1 MWQPE
6 VFKSHRRSVNTIN
19 RMVRRVLLAV
29 TVTLGTANHAM
40 VKQHRSIN
48 EVILVHLRAVV
59 IAVLRIQD
67 AIEVGNV
74 TMIIAEVVGTAT
86 VIPGVV
92 SQVTVQ
98 VLVLGVTIPRQ
109 LVRSVG

>member
-19 RMVRRVLLAV
+19 RVVSQVLLTV
-29 TVTLGTANHAM
+29 IVTLRTASHATT
-40 VKQHRSIN
+40 KQHRSRSK
-48 EVILVHLRAVV
+48 VISAYLRAVM
-59 IAVLRIQD
+59 IAVMRRQD
-67 AIEVGNV
+67 AIKVGNV
-74 TMIIAEVVGTAT
+74 TMIITVVVETAT

-92 SQVTVQ
+92 GQVPE
-98 VLVLGVTIPRQ
+98 VLVLGVTILHQ